1 MACRRCSSNNQKEFG
16 SEINIH
22 FPGRS
27 GLDVPSVFIFPQL
40 VVCLDCG
47 FTECSLPKSELQR
60 LASGGAPYRKAEPA

>member
-1 MACRRCSSNNQKEFG
+1 MACRRCSSNNQKEFS

-27 GLDVPSVFIFPQL
+27 GLEMPSVFIFPQL

-47 FTECSLPKSELQR
+47 FTECSVPKSELQR
-60 LASGGAPYRKAEPA
+60 LASGGGASRRAETA